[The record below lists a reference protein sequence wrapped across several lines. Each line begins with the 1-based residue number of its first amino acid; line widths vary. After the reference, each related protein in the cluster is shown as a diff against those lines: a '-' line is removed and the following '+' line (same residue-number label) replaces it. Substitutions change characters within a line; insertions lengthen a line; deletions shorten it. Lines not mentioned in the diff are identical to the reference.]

1 MRNDKIEALIFRE
14 LSPKAQTHRQL
25 YLTLI
30 IDITRITAIVAMFIA
45 SGFFYYFYIL
55 PYPELRLVVV

>member
-30 IDITRITAIVAMFIA
+30 IVTLT
-45 SGFFYYFYIL
+45 
-55 PYPELRLVVV
+55 